1 MTVECKIEERDVQP
15 VASIRT
21 RTPVTEIS
29 AVLGECY
36 GRIMGYLG
44 ELGVYPSG
52 APFTAYFNM
61 DMEDLD
67 LEIGMPVAEP
77 VAAKDDIASSEIP
90 AGKYV
95 TATHVGPY
103 EKFEET
109 YNVLMAYMGEQ
120 GVDGSGVAYEFYLN
134 DPSETPPEKLITEIL
149 IQLK

>member
-1 MTVECKIEERDVQP
+1 
-15 VASIRT
+15 
-21 RTPVTEIS
+21 
-29 AVLGECY
+29 
-36 GRIMGYLG
+36 MGYLG

-77 VAAKDDIASSEIP
+77 VAAKGDIASSEIP

-109 YNVLMAYMGEQ
+109 YTVLMAYMGEQ